1 MNTNNKQLHR
11 KIMRRVYYH
20 FALRIARHPITTQV
34 ALFVLA
40 LAMFAK
46 LVHVS
51 RVMDGLL
58 STALGN
64 VPQYMTAT
72 VSHAAKSGEVLTLLS
87 VGVMVFVALSLPLQ
101 VWRQYTLKLHH
112 QRIAV

>member
-1 MNTNNKQLHR
+1 
-11 KIMRRVYYH
+11 MRRVYYH
-20 FALRIARHPITTQV
+20 FGLRIAQHPVTTQL

-40 LAMFAK
+40 LALFAK

-64 VPQYMTAT
+64 VPHYMTAT
-72 VSHAAKSGEVLTLLS
+72 VTHAAKSGEVLTLLS
-87 VGVMVFVALSLPLQ
+87 IGVMMFVALSLPLQ
-101 VWRQYTLKLHH
+101 VWRMYLPKHSRQ
-112 QRIAV
+112 IAA